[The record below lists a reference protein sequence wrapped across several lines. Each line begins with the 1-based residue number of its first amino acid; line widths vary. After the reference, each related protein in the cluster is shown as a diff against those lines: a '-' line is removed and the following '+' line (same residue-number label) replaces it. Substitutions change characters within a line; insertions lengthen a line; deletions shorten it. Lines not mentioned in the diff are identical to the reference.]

1 MASGS
6 LAVVA
11 APSVAAEPLEVESP
25 FEPPQAVTTSASAV
39 SSVARPMA
47 WKRFVVSS
55 APRVV
60 RCAEP

>member
-6 LAVVA
+6 LVVVA
-11 APSVAAEPLEVESP
+11 APSVAAELLEVEPSS
-25 FEPPQAVTTSASAV
+25 EPPQAVATSASAV
-39 SSVARPMA
+39 SSAARRMA
-47 WKRFVVSS
+47 WKRFVVIS